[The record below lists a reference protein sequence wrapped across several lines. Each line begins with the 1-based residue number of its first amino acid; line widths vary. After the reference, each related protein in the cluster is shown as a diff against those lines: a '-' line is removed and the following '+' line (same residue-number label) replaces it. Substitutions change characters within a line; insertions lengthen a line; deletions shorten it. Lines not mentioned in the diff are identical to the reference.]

1 MSDLVPIFPHIL
13 ASLNFTTIILLLFG
27 FRAIRSG
34 ERASHKKFM
43 LAAVLVAII
52 FLIIYTL
59 YHLEIGNA
67 VFAGTGKVRWFYFGL
82 LIAHILAAVV
92 VLFIVPM
99 TLVRALRNKFTAH
112 KALAKKALPLWMFVS
127 ISGLTVYIMAFHIWP
142 AS

>member
-13 ASLNFTTIILLLFG
+13 ASLNFTTVILLIFG
-27 FRAIRSG
+27 VRAVRRG
-34 ERASHKKFM
+34 ERAIHKKFM
-43 LAAVLVAII
+43 LAVMLVAIL

-67 VFAGTGKVRWFYFGL
+67 VFAGTGKVRWVYFTL
-82 LIAHILAAVV
+82 LIAHILAAVI

-99 TLVRALRNKFTAH
+99 TLARALRSNFTAH

-127 ISGLTVYIMAFHIWP
+127 ISGLVVYIMAFHIWP
-142 AS
+142 VS